1 MLRIQVAIQWNSR
14 LLVNGSSIL
23 LVVAKTGENPTYP
36 YHAPNYTKL
45 EVLVFS
51 KYTSHSKNL
60 KLKYITHK
68 LLDTRIVVVS
78 SHLVEVVAVL
88 KVEWLI
94 SGVQGALYQRNNM

>member
-23 LVVAKTGENPTYP
+23 LVVANPAKTGENPTYP
-36 YHAPNYTKL
+36 YHALNYTKL

-60 KLKYITHK
+60 QST
-68 LLDTRIVVVS
+68 T
-78 SHLVEVVAVL
+78 
-88 KVEWLI
+88 I
-94 SGVQGALYQRNNM
+94 SLAL